1 MRFSFVTR
9 RFIRPASA
17 VFLAVG
23 VVAGCSTDTLEITD
37 PDVLNVGD
45 YTTTAGA
52 TPLRLGVIAD
62 FQNVYGGNASL
73 ENMIVVTGNVSDELY
88 STDTFDGRLF
98 PNQRAMNDNLPEMD
112 TFYRNLH
119 RVRAGATR
127 TINVLRKVAP
137 TPVPKVS
144 RIVSGQSTAAPRQAS
159 PNRAQ
164 LASLASTTGRSSW
177 GSSQSARGMRRQSG
191 RLIASR
197 AMRPSRSVGPG
208 RPMPTRSA
216 RRSGSRAATAST
228 TD

>member
-52 TPLRLGVIAD
+52 TPLRLGVIQD

-73 ENMIVVTGNVSDELY
+73 ENVIVVTGNVSDELY

-98 PNQRAMNDNLPEMD
+98 PNQRAMNDNLPELD
-112 TFYRNLH
+112 NFYRNLH

-137 TPVPKVS
+137 TPVQNIGEMYGI
-144 RIVSGQSTAAPRQAS
+144 RGFTETFFAEAYCSGVPFSEEKDNSTEFGDP
-159 PNRAQ
+159 
-164 LASLASTTGRSSW
+164 
-177 GSSQSARGMRRQSG
+177 
-191 RLIASR
+191 
-197 AMRPSRSVGPG
+197 
-208 RPMPTRSA
+208 
-216 RRSGSRAATAST
+216 
-228 TD
+228 